1 MDKLIRA
8 FNALSI
14 YNRIDPYFEEDIQFY
29 YENDA
34 EFSLDLKRS
43 KSELALYGN
52 EHVRFRQAFFNDLP
66 PERRRHLCIE
76 KLKSANI
83 LDWVLSLL
91 ACKESDIVNIM
102 DIGKGRSIYKL
113 ETASNQSYV
122 IKEKANNQQQV
133 FKEMAKQFSMPSPH
147 SFFMKCN
154 EKDWEL
160 TKFLDEYEVFNE
172 KKDALVPIYATSAAF
187 GDLIDL
193 GDRHFE
199 NYISSGHQLI
209 AIDVSHLLEED
220 NEHWTKKYI
229 AGGLYEACV
238 LQYYIGDEVNFK
250 HYVELFFEAYQT
262 QAMNLFEIKTQ
273 LLGDFDWLSAI
284 NHKWVSPQQFV
295 EHMHAIYI
303 PALSEMFDRLI
314 YKSLLRQLVANNV
327 ELEEYPE
334 LKMYYLADHS
344 RISTFFRVEDISKD
358 PFPLIRELAFK
369 HLGITPQY
377 FTDHAHSL
385 SKVKAVLENHWQKT
399 SLAS

>member
-14 YNRIDPYFEEDIQFY
+14 HNRIDPYFEEDILFY
-29 YENDA
+29 YENNA
-34 EFSLDLKRS
+34 EFSLELKRS

-52 EHVRFRQAFFNDLP
+52 EHVRLRQAFFNELSQ
-66 PERRRHLCIE
+66 ERRRHLCIE

-83 LDWVLSLL
+83 LDWVLSSL
-91 ACKESDIVNIM
+91 ACKEAGIVNVT

-133 FKEMAKQFSMPSPH
+133 FKEMAKQFSMPSPK

-160 TKFLDEYEVFNE
+160 TEFLDEHEVFTE
-172 KKDALVPIYATSAAF
+172 KKDALVSIYATSAAF
-187 GDLIDL
+187 GDFIDL

-209 AIDVSHLLEED
+209 AIDVSHLLEGD
-220 NEHWTKKYI
+220 NEHWTRKYI
-229 AGGLYEACV
+229 AGGLYEACI

-262 QAMNLFEIKTQ
+262 QAMNLFQMKTQ
-273 LLGDFDWLSAI
+273 LLGDFDWLSTL
-284 NHKWVSPQQFV
+284 NHKWVSSQQFV

-303 PALSEMFDRLI
+303 PALSEMFDRLT
-314 YKSLLRQLVANNV
+314 YKSLLRQLVDNNLS
-327 ELEEYPE
+327 LEEYPE
-334 LKMYYLADHS
+334 LKMYYLADDS

-358 PFPLIRELAFK
+358 PFPLIRELSLK
-369 HLGITPQY
+369 YLGISAQY
-377 FTDHAHSL
+377 FKDHAHLL
-385 SKVKAVLENHWQKT
+385 SRIKSVLENHWLKP
-399 SLAS
+399 SLAI